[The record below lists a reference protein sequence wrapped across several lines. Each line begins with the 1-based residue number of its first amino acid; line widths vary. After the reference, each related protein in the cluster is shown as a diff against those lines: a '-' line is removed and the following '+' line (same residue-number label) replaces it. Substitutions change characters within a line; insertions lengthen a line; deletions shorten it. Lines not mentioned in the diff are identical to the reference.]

1 MWNPF
6 RPKQADFISH
16 WYAPVPNFQES
27 TQEFY
32 SAIEKEVAAQKVPGL
47 EMSRVDF
54 AEGGPLS
61 AKRTYLRMTRE
72 RLIFDVCAAPF
83 GTSYF
88 FSLRFAELPTTVS
101 LFHLLAVL
109 FVFSALFVVM
119 WTILGTM
126 FGPFF
131 GFLLGSFLFFVVV
144 VSALWAARNAV
155 AMGLQDLDATLLK
168 IPIIGPVY
176 DRFIRKQ
183 TYYRFDTRL
192 MFWESISAIVKAK
205 VDEVTSAK
213 GIKLLTIKQ
222 HAPLLDD
229 LYKPT
234 LLGGVPSPR
243 VNIEPPPLPPL
254 SEASDEPTG

>member
-6 RPKQADFISH
+6 RSKMADVISH
-16 WYAPVPNFQES
+16 WYALVPNFQES

-32 SAIEKEVAAQKVPGL
+32 SAIEKEVEAQKVPGL
-47 EMSRVDF
+47 EMSHVDF
-54 AEGGPLS
+54 SEGGPLS
-61 AKRTYLRMTRE
+61 AKREYLRMTRE
-72 RLIFDVCAAPF
+72 RLVFDICAAPF

-88 FSLRFAELPTTVS
+88 FSLRFAELPTAVS
-101 LFHLLAVL
+101 LFQLLAVL
-109 FVFSALFVVM
+109 FIFFVSFFLA
-119 WTILGTM
+119 WKL
-126 FGPFF
+126 F
-131 GFLLGSFLFFVVV
+131 GFFLGSFLFFVLV

-176 DRFIRKQ
+176 DRFVRKE

-192 MFWESISAIVKAK
+192 MFLESINAIVKAK
-205 VDEVTSAK
+205 VEEVTSAK

-222 HAPLLDD
+222 HAPLLDE

-234 LLGGVPSPR
+234 PLRAELSPR
-243 VNIEPPPLPPL
+243 VN
-254 SEASDEPTG
+254 DEPAG